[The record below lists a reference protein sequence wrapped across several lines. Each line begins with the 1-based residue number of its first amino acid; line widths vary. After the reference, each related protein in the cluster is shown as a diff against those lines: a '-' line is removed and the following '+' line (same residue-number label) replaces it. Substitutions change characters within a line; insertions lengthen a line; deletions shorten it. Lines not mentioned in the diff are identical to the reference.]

1 MNSTTKHKNDLLARK
16 AELQER
22 LVHLEDVLDDP
33 KSRSFSEQAT
43 ESEFDEVYEAQG
55 SAGES
60 EISMITAALK
70 RIENGVYGKCL
81 SCGGA
86 ISEARLVAVPY
97 AINCRNC
104 ME

>member
-1 MNSTTKHKNDLLARK
+1 MKSTEKHKKELLARK

-22 LVHLEDVLDDP
+22 LVYLDDVLDDP

-55 SAGES
+55 SAGEG
-60 EISMITAALK
+60 ELGMISAALK
-70 RIENGVYGKCL
+70 RIDNGVYGKCL
-81 SCGGA
+81 SCAEA
-86 ISEARLVAVPY
+86 ISEARLDAVPY
-97 AINCRNC
+97 AKYCRNC